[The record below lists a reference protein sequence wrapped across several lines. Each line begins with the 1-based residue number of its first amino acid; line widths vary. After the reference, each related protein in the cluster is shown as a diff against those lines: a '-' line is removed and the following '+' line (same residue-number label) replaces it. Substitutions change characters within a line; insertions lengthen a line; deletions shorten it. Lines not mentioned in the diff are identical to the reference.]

1 MKISDKRIEKLNQ
14 DIEDIICQYRD
25 IPATKLAE
33 MFGVNMGAKNALSVL
48 AYKMVESSGSLVLTQ
63 LLSDDDFRFK
73 TVRLDKYGRLK
84 ESMSL
89 PVFQYNDIVD
99 ETWET
104 SELRNYFY
112 KKIFAF
118 MIFQSEG
125 KELFLNKIIL
135 WEMPERVLESSVCEV
150 WKRMHDLLSQG
161 LVVKYIDD
169 NGRYF
174 TYFPSS
180 AENPY
185 VHVRPHAQDRQDTL
199 PLPVADKLTGLV
211 QYPKHSFWLNRTY
224 ILKIITKEE
233 K

>member
-1 MKISDKRIEKLNQ
+1 
-14 DIEDIICQYRD
+14 
-25 IPATKLAE
+25 
-33 MFGVNMGAKNALSVL
+33 
-48 AYKMVESSGSLVLTQ
+48 
-63 LLSDDDFRFK
+63 
-73 TVRLDKYGRLK
+73 
-84 ESMSL
+84 
-89 PVFQYNDIVD
+89 
-99 ETWET
+99 
-104 SELRNYFY
+104 
-112 KKIFAF
+112 
-118 MIFQSEG
+118 
-125 KELFLNKIIL
+125 
-135 WEMPERVLESSVCEV
+135 
-150 WKRMHDLLSQG
+150 MHDLLSQG

-224 ILKIITKEE
+224 ILKITTKEE